1 MFKLWVGVVVLAL
14 GLLALV
20 IPSMQGADV
29 GVPVTAEEA
38 STVHGACDGYTPLP
52 ATACGLPCFMNGKG
66 MDYDTPSGTIYAV
79 HIVYL
84 ECGCGYKGPHNAYG
98 CS

>member
-52 ATACGLPCFMNGKG
+52 ATARG
-66 MDYDTPSGTIYAV
+66 
-79 HIVYL
+79 
-84 ECGCGYKGPHNAYG
+84 
-98 CS
+98 